1 MGGPGIT
8 AMASSKQRGARA
20 QGVTAMRSDLYNN
33 AIWDK
38 NSYSSQNVKVLL
50 GEEEV
55 KKSPALPFLDYP
67 QQLEGWVGG
76 EKGFDPL
83 GISYI
88 LPIYYMRECEL
99 KHGRVCMLATLG
111 WIATDLGARFPG
123 EMFQKVSTIE
133 AHDKMVDAG
142 LMQPFLGT
150 VFAYELYGF
159 WLFMKGGVE
168 EKIKRD

>member
-1 MGGPGIT
+1 MGN
-8 AMASSKQRGARA
+8 
-20 QGVTAMRSDLYNN
+20 D

-50 GEEEV
+50 GEEEM

-111 WIATDLGARFPG
+111 WIATDLGVRFPG
-123 EMFQKVSTIE
+123 EMFQGVSSIQ
-133 AHDKMVDAG
+133 AHDKMVALG
-142 LMQPFLGT
+142 LMQPCSGRMARRVT
-150 VFAYELYGF
+150 SSAMQATSSWASVSSPRTRIRPG
-159 WLFMKGGVE
+159 
-168 EKIKRD
+168 RCS